1 MKKDFELLEAL
12 YCLYSPS
19 NGEKKMRKFIKKE
32 CIERGASVY
41 SDNGNLYVTK
51 GESDTY
57 PCIVAH
63 TDQVQKN
70 HSTDFKVMVADD
82 IIFGYSPKSKSQQG
96 LGADDKNGI
105 WIALQCLERFD
116 VMKCAFFAGEEIG
129 CVGSGKADM
138 KFFKD
143 VRFVIEPDRRNG
155 DDLITSIS
163 GDICSDEFKAALPSK
178 EFGYKETEGLMTDV
192 EELCEKGVGVSCI
205 NFSCG
210 YYHPHTDEECTS
222 WSELCNALNFAIAIV
237 ENCTDVYKHEYTQY
251 SRYSRYTRWDD
262 YDYDYDWYDK
272 YLKSYKKN
280 DKKDEKQI
288 DDGDSYWDMYDHDYN
303 AMNMIL
309 ESEPYLTFDE
319 VVDMYSSWFHL
330 DDMDELEGIY
340 SDVSYNIEQRYY
352 AS

>member
-19 NGEKKMRKFIKKE
+19 NGEKKMRRFIKKE
-32 CIERGASVY
+32 CLERGASCY
-41 SDNGNLYVTK
+41 TDNGNLYVTK
-51 GESDTY
+51 GEADTY
-57 PCIVAH
+57 PCVVAH
-63 TDQVQKN
+63 MDQVQKN
-70 HSTDFKVMVADD
+70 HSKDFKVMVSDD
-82 IIFGYSPKSKSQQG
+82 IIFGYSAVSKSQQG

-116 VMKCAFFAGEEIG
+116 VMKCAFFVGEEIG
-129 CVGSGKADM
+129 CVGSGKADI
-138 KFFKD
+138 KFFND

-155 DDLITSIS
+155 GDLITSIS

-178 EFGYKETEGLMTDV
+178 EFGYTETEGLMTDV

-222 WSELCNALNFAIAIV
+222 WRELCNAMKFAFAII
-237 ENCTDVYKHEYTQY
+237 ERCTDVYKHEYTYY
-251 SRYSRYTRWDD
+251 SRYSRWDD
-262 YDYDYDWYDK
+262 YDWGWDYGK
-272 YLKSYKKN
+272 YLKSYKSDDKKN
-280 DKKDEKQI
+280 DV
-288 DDGDSYWDMYDHDYN
+288 DDDDKYLSYYYEAYNHDYE

-309 ESEPYLTFDE
+309 ESEPYLSFED
-319 VVDMYSSWFHL
+319 VMKNYQAWFHL

-340 SDVSYNIEQRYY
+340 SDVVYNIEQKYY